1 MTLYSYFHKQPIL
14 RSSVLLDEKLV
25 EKLNNSRHHKE
36 NIGFWNYFPNYNFE
50 FFDGM
55 IYFQLNRERSKNLIG
70 YLNVLFSDF
79 LIYKDK
85 QQRIKLKLS
94 FHHNFLGLGFAF
106 LYLSTALY
114 VICNSL
120 FQFHFFDIK
129 ALLFFVLGAYSLI
142 EFFFH
147 NINSIRL
154 TTIKH
159 FINSK
164 SYEMHNPN
172 EDG

>member
-14 RSSVLLDEKLV
+14 RSDVLLDEKLV
-25 EKLNNSRHHKE
+25 KKMNNSRHHIE

-50 FFDGM
+50 LGNGI
-55 IYFQLNRERSKNLIG
+55 IYFCLNRERSENLIG

-79 LIYKDK
+79 IIYEDK
-85 QQRIKLKLS
+85 QHRIKLKLS
-94 FHHNFLGLGFAF
+94 AHHDLIKLRFAF
-106 LYLSTALY
+106 LFFSAPLY
-114 VICNSL
+114 GICKSL
-120 FQFHFFDIK
+120 FQFHFFDIN
-129 ALLFFVLGAYSLI
+129 ALLFFVLGANCII

-154 TTIKH
+154 IKIKN
-159 FINSK
+159 FINSE
-164 SYEMHNPN
+164 SYEMDNPN